1 MRLEELVDLLLRWF
15 HVVAGILWIG
25 NSMLFNWLDRNL
37 VTPASKAHQ
46 PGFQGEIWMVHSGGF
61 YEVEKRQL
69 APGQL
74 PAQLHWFKWQ
84 NGLTWISG
92 IFLLMVV
99 YYLHAAA
106 FMVDKQVA
114 DLTPATAVYVGI
126 GVIVGSWFVYDV
138 VWRTM
143 GKLPRWP
150 TLLTLLLLGGV
161 TYLLAM
167 TLSGRAAYMHVGV
180 VIGTIM
186 TGNVWTVILP
196 SQRALVA
203 ATESGKEQDAALG
216 LRAKQR
222 SIHNNYLTFPLI
234 FIMVSNHFPS
244 TWGDNHNWIVL
255 LVIMAASVGV
265 RYGMNL
271 RYSHPGWY
279 AMVGLSLVLGLF
291 TLVRLTTAS
300 TPPFDHSP
308 TVSFATVDG
317 ILGNR
322 CRTCHSA
329 RPTDEL
335 AKSTNGV
342 VFDTP
347 EQIASLKLRI
357 RARAVELKNM
367 PVLNKTA
374 ITEAERELL
383 RRWIDQGGNPA
394 ATGE

>member
-1 MRLEELVDLLLRWF
+1 VRLQELLDLLIRWF
-15 HVVAGILWIG
+15 HVIAGIMWIG

-37 VTPASKAHQ
+37 VRPPGKADR

-61 YEVEKRQL
+61 YEVEKKLL
-69 APGQL
+69 APGQM
-74 PAQLHWFKWQ
+74 PKQLHWFKWQ

-114 DLTPATAVYVGI
+114 DLSPSTAMWIGI
-126 GVIVGSWFVYDV
+126 GTIVGSWVVYDV
-138 VWRTM
+138 VWRTL
-143 GKLPRWP
+143 GGVKLWP
-150 TLLTLLLLGGV
+150 SLLTLLLLGGV

-203 ATESGKEQDAALG
+203 ATESGKEQDVALG
-216 LRAKQR
+216 NKAKQR

-255 LVIMAASVGV
+255 LVVMAAGAGV
-265 RYGMNL
+265 RHGMNL
-271 RYSHPGWY
+271 RYSFEGWY
-279 AMVGLSLVLGLF
+279 AIVGVSLVLGLF
-291 TLVRLTTAS
+291 TLVRLTMSSSA
-300 TPPFDHSP
+300 PVDRSP
-308 TVSFATVDG
+308 AVSFATVDH
-317 ILGNR
+317 IIGNR
-322 CRTCHSA
+322 CRSCHSSS
-329 RPTDEL
+329 PTDEL
-335 AKSTNGV
+335 SKATNGV

-347 EQIASLKLRI
+347 EQIAGLKSRI
-357 RARAVELKNM
+357 RARAVELGHM
-367 PVLNKTA
+367 PMPNKTG
-374 ITEAERELL
+374 ITDAER
-383 RRWIDQGGNPA
+383 
-394 ATGE
+394 

>member
-1 MRLEELVDLLLRWF
+1 VRIEELLDLLIRWF
-15 HVVAGILWIG
+15 HVIAGIMWIG

-37 VTPASKAHQ
+37 VVPAAKADR

-61 YEVEKRQL
+61 YEVEKKLL

-74 PAQLHWFKWQ
+74 PRQLHWFKWQ

-92 IFLLMVV
+92 MFLLMVV

-114 DLTPATAVYVGI
+114 DLSPGKAVLVGV
-126 GVIVGSWFVYDV
+126 GVIVGSWIVYDV

-143 GKLPRWP
+143 GKIPRWP
-150 TLLTLLLLGGV
+150 TLITLALLGGV
-161 TYLLAM
+161 TYALAA

-216 LRAKQR
+216 LKAKQR

-244 TWGDNHNWIVL
+244 TWGDDHNWIVL
-255 LVIMAASVGV
+255 LVIMAAGAGV

-279 AMVGLSLVLGLF
+279 AMVGVSLVVGLF

-300 TPPFDHSP
+300 SAPVDHSP
-308 TVSFATVDG
+308 PVSFATVDG
-317 ILGNR
+317 IIGTR
-322 CRTCHSA
+322 CRTCHSQS
-329 RPTDEL
+329 PTDPL
-335 AKSTNGV
+335 SKTTGGV

-347 EQIASLKLRI
+347 EQIVSLKKRI
-357 RARAVELKNM
+357 RARAVELENM
-367 PVLNKTA
+367 PLMNKTGM
-374 ITEAERELL
+374 TEAERALL
-383 RRWIDQGGNPA
+383 RRWIDQGANTA